1 MKRISLVIA
10 CALGLW
16 SADAFAQ
23 MPPGSYTQTC
33 RDIRF
38 DGSTLSAVCATA
50 QGMAQRSALRVDSC
64 SGPIANLNGQL
75 ACPGGGRGGRPPQ
88 GPAYGGGGP
97 SYQGGYERGRGRGG
111 YDDDDDDDR
120 SYRRGGGGPGYGG
133 YPSERPPGGYGPPQG
148 YGRPQGPPP
157 GYGPPQQAAPPPAAP
172 GIGLP
177 PGSWQAT
184 CVKPQM
190 QGTTLVAACRNT
202 QGGFTQSAVDVRNC
216 RAIANMNGRL
226 VCG

>member
-1 MKRISLVIA
+1 MKRISLIVA
-10 CALGLW
+10 CGLGLW
-16 SADAFAQ
+16 SAEALAQ
-23 MPPGSYTQTC
+23 MPPGSYAQTC

-38 DGSTLSAVCATA
+38 DGYTLSAVCATA

-75 ACPGGGRGGRPPQ
+75 ACPGGGRGGRQQ

-97 SYQGGYERGRGRGG
+97 SYQGGGYQGGYERGRGRGG

-120 SYRRGGGGPGYGG
+120 SYRRGPAYGG
-133 YPSERPPGGYGPPQG
+133 YPSERPQGPPPG

-157 GYGPPQQAAPPPAAP
+157 GYGPPQASPPKVAP

-177 PGSWQAT
+177 GGSWQAT
-184 CVKPQM
+184 CVNPQM

-202 QGGFTQSAVDVRNC
+202 QGGFTQSAVDVRSC
-216 RAIANMNGRL
+216 RSIANMNGRL

>member
-1 MKRISLVIA
+1 MKRVLLVIA
-10 CALGLW
+10 CAVAVWGTEA
-16 SADAFAQ
+16 SAQ
-23 MPPGSYTQTC
+23 MPPGSYAQTC

-38 DGSTLSAVCATA
+38 DGYTLSAVCATA

-75 ACPGGGRGGRPPQ
+75 ACPGGGRGGRP
-88 GPAYGGGGP
+88 AYGGGP

-111 YDDDDDDDR
+111 YYDDDDDDDR
-120 SYRRGGGGPGYGG
+120 SYRRGPAYGG
-133 YPSERPPGGYGPPQG
+133 YPSERSPGGPP

-157 GYGPPQQAAPPPAAP
+157 GYGPPQQAVPPKLAP
-172 GIGLP
+172 GMGLP
-177 PGSWQAT
+177 AGSWQAT
-184 CVKPQM
+184 CVNPQM

-216 RAIANMNGRL
+216 RSIANMNGRL